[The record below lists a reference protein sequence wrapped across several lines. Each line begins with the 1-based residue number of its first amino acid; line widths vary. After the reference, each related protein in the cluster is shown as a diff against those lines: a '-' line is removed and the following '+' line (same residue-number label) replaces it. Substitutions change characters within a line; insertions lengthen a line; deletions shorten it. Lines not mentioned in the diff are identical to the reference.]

1 MSPNAPWEEALRDE
15 TKKAAW
21 ETKFELPLLV
31 SRLCENA
38 RFHNRPL
45 STFKNEKII
54 LVERLASP
62 ELIERNLNGRFSEQ
76 LKKAP
81 FLETPTP
88 SKGYAWYMQIIPVNF
103 VSFLTQ
109 ELRLQIRSFD
119 DFVYSLNNQGFLLKK
134 GPRVYQ
140 LQTSSCL

>member
-1 MSPNAPWEEALRDE
+1 MTRRKRLRGRQN
-15 TKKAAW
+15 
-21 ETKFELPLLV
+21 FELPLLV

-38 RFHNRPL
+38 RFHNQPL

-62 ELIERNLNGRFSEQ
+62 ELIERNLNGRFSDH

-81 FLETPTP
+81 FLETSTP
-88 SKGYAWYMQIIPVNF
+88 SKGYAWCMQIIPVNF

>member
-1 MSPNAPWEEALRDE
+1 MRIGIFSIMCHDFSISRGPQ
-15 TKKAAW
+15 KKS
-21 ETKFELPLLV
+21 LL
-31 SRLCENA
+31 NA
-38 RFHNRPL
+38 RF
-45 STFKNEKII
+45 SD
-54 LVERLASP
+54 
-62 ELIERNLNGRFSEQ
+62 Q

-81 FLETPTP
+81 LLETSIP
-88 SKGYAWYMQIIPVNF
+88 SKGYARYMQIISVNF